1 MPSEREEMTTI
12 EEINQEVL
20 SAWKGYYQVA
30 PNYDMHETEIEC
42 CCEIAFAILEWHK
55 NKLQVGKTQNKYSD
69 YNGGSVTPNKGR
81 MK

>member
-1 MPSEREEMTTI
+1 MTEREELI
-12 EEINQEVL
+12 EIMEKLLVH
-20 SAWKGYYQVA
+20 S
-30 PNYDMHETEIEC
+30 YDCNKEKCDCGMVKT
-42 CCEIAFAILEWHK
+42 ADAILEWHK